1 MRYPTLDITPLKAL
15 AKTFLGKEELEPDEQ
30 AQVKTYMVDRGSGET
45 MDLRRLEERVKEMK
59 SLHREL
65 LDDLDYE
72 LEKPAFGITKDLDR
86 IEGRLSELLHK
97 GLKAS
102 RMPDEALDDKDFWQ
116 YLVMRYFWWLV
127 VWRHD
132 TGQAQDRSKQ
142 FKEGGKYLRYLN
154 HGDPHISVLARMYIR
169 ADLALDEDGSY
180 ELAWRGRAAA
190 DLWQSHLIP
199 VDTGR
204 TPVLVRAILRRQA
217 TQPLATE
224 ALRECAKDITRSNTN
239 VVPASW
245 MDEDADDY
253 VDHHWNKYLKKS
265 NLEQKRH

>member
-1 MRYPTLDITPLKAL
+1 MMRYPTLDITPLKAL
-15 AKTFLGKEELEPDEQ
+15 ANMSLGKEELGPDEQ
-30 AQVKTYMVDRGSGET
+30 TQIRAHQVDRGSGET

-65 LDDLDYE
+65 LDDPDYE
-72 LEKPAFGITKDLDR
+72 KDLDR

-116 YLVMRYFWWLV
+116 YLVMKYFWWLV
-127 VWRHD
+127 VWRHH
-132 TGQAQDRSKQ
+132 TAQPEKRKQ

-154 HGDPHISVLARMYIR
+154 HEKPHISVLARMYIR

-180 ELAWRGRAAA
+180 ELAWRGRAAT

-217 TQPLATE
+217 SQPLATNS
-224 ALRECAKDITRSNTN
+224 LRECAKDITRSNTN

-245 MDEDADDY
+245 TDEDADDY
-253 VDHHWNKYLKKS
+253 VDHHWDKHL
-265 NLEQKRH
+265 

>member
-1 MRYPTLDITPLKAL
+1 MMRYPTLNITPLKDL
-15 AKTFLGKEELEPDEQ
+15 ASMSLGEEELGRDEE
-30 AQVKTYMVDRGSGET
+30 AQIRAHKVDRGSGES
-45 MDLRRLEERVKEMK
+45 MNLRHLEERVKEMK
-59 SLHREL
+59 SLHRKL
-65 LDDLDYE
+65 LDDPDYE
-72 LEKPAFGITKDLDR
+72 LEKPAFGVTKDLDR

-102 RMPDEALDDKDFWQ
+102 GMPDEAQDDKDFWQ
-116 YLVMRYFWWLV
+116 YLVMKYFWWLV
-127 VWRHD
+127 VWRHH
-132 TGQAQDRSKQ
+132 TAQHREDRKQ

-154 HGDPHISVLARMYIR
+154 HEKSHISLLARMYIR

-245 MDEDADDY
+245 TDEDADDY
-253 VDHHWNKYLKKS
+253 VDHHWGKHL
-265 NLEQKRH
+265 

>member
-1 MRYPTLDITPLKAL
+1 MMRYPTLDITPLKAL
-15 AKTFLGKEELEPDEQ
+15 ANMSLGKEELGPYEQ
-30 AQVKTYMVDRGSGET
+30 TQIRAHQVDRGSGET

-65 LDDLDYE
+65 LDDPDYE
-72 LEKPAFGITKDLDR
+72 KDLDR

-127 VWRHD
+127 VWRHH
-132 TGQAQDRSKQ
+132 TAQPEKRKQ

-154 HGDPHISVLARMYIR
+154 HEKPHISVLARMYIR

-180 ELAWRGRAAA
+180 ELAWRGRAAT

-217 TQPLATE
+217 SQPLATNS
-224 ALRECAKDITRSNTN
+224 LRECAKDITRSNTN

-245 MDEDADDY
+245 TDEDADDY
-253 VDHHWNKYLKKS
+253 VDHHWDKHL
-265 NLEQKRH
+265 

>member
-1 MRYPTLDITPLKAL
+1 MMRYPTLDITPLKAL
-15 AKTFLGKEELEPDEQ
+15 AQTSLGKEELGSDEQ
-30 AQVKTYMVDRGSGET
+30 AQIKAHKVDRGSGET

-59 SLHREL
+59 SLHRTL
-65 LDDLDYE
+65 LDDPDY
-72 LEKPAFGITKDLDR
+72 KDDPDR

-102 RMPDEALDDKDFWQ
+102 RMPDDALDDKDFWQ
-116 YLVMRYFWWLV
+116 YLVMKYFWWLV
-127 VWRHD
+127 VWRHH
-132 TGQAQDRSKQ
+132 TAQPEKYKQ

-154 HGDPHISVLARMYIR
+154 HEKHEVSVLARMYIR

-180 ELAWRGRAAA
+180 ELAWRGKFAT

-217 TQPLATE
+217 EQPLTTGP
-224 ALRECAKDITRSNTN
+224 LRACAKDIQRSNTN
-239 VVPASW
+239 VVPTDW
-245 MDEDADDY
+245 TDEDADDY
-253 VDHHWNKYLKKS
+253 VEHHWAMHL
-265 NLEQKRH
+265 

>member
-1 MRYPTLDITPLKAL
+1 MMRYPTLDITPLKAL
-15 AKTFLGKEELEPDEQ
+15 ANMSLGKEELGPYEQ
-30 AQVKTYMVDRGSGET
+30 TQIRAHQVDRGSGET

-65 LDDLDYE
+65 LDDPDYE
-72 LEKPAFGITKDLDR
+72 KDLDR

-116 YLVMRYFWWLV
+116 YLVMKYFWWLV
-127 VWRHD
+127 VWRHH
-132 TGQAQDRSKQ
+132 TAQPEKRKQ

-154 HGDPHISVLARMYIR
+154 HEKPHISVLARMYIR

-180 ELAWRGRAAA
+180 ELAWRGRAAT

-217 TQPLATE
+217 SQPLATNS
-224 ALRECAKDITRSNTN
+224 LRECAKDITRSNTN

-245 MDEDADDY
+245 TDEDADDY
-253 VDHHWNKYLKKS
+253 VDHHWDKHL
-265 NLEQKRH
+265 

>member
-1 MRYPTLDITPLKAL
+1 MMRYPTLDITPLKAL
-15 AKTFLGKEELEPDEQ
+15 ANMSLGKEELGPDEQ
-30 AQVKTYMVDRGSGET
+30 TQIRAHQVDRGSGET

-65 LDDLDYE
+65 LDNPDYE

-97 GLKAS
+97 GLKGS

-127 VWRHD
+127 VWRHH
-132 TGQAQDRSKQ
+132 TAQPERYKQ
-142 FKEGGKYLRYLN
+142 FKEDGKYLRYLN
-154 HGDPHISVLARMYIR
+154 HEKPHISVLARMYIR

-180 ELAWRGRAAA
+180 ELAWRGRAAT

-217 TQPLATE
+217 SQPLATDS
-224 ALRECAKDITRSNTN
+224 LRGCAKNITRSNTN

-245 MDEDADDY
+245 TDEDADDY
-253 VDHHWNKYLKKS
+253 VDHHWDKHL
-265 NLEQKRH
+265 